1 MTMQST
7 YIVAAK
13 RTAVGRAKKGSL
25 AETRPDDMAMAVV
38 NDLLNISGID
48 PALVD
53 DVILGCAFPE
63 GEQGMNFA
71 RQVVLLSALPA
82 TTCAMTINRFCSSGL
97 EAIHL
102 ASLKV
107 ASETAGCIIAGGAE
121 SMTLI
126 PMGGNGFAP
135 NPALTEERVGAY
147 LGMGLTAERVA
158 QEDGI
163 SREDQDAFALSSNLK
178 AVAAIEAGRFEQEIS
193 PLTIRKTVPSGKG
206 WKTVTTETEFKVD
219 EGPRADTSLEALA
232 KLKPAFLTGGT
243 VTAGNSSQM
252 SDGAAAVM
260 IASEAFVKAHNLKPL
275 ARFAGYATAGL
286 DPEVMGL
293 GPVYAVPKLLQATG
307 VALKDIDIIE
317 LNEAFAAQGLAVMRR
332 LKLDPDRVNVNGG
345 AIALGHPLGCTGGK
359 LTTQAIHELARRKG
373 RYAMVT
379 MCVGGGMGAAGLL
392 ERVD

>member
-1 MTMQST
+1 MTMQQA

-25 AETRPDDMAMAVV
+25 AETRPDDMAVAVV
-38 NDLLNISGID
+38 DDLLSGGGVE
-48 PALVD
+48 PGLVD

-82 TTCAMTINRFCSSGL
+82 ATSAMTINRFCSSGL

-102 ASLKV
+102 AALKV
-107 ASETAGCIIAGGAE
+107 ASGTAGCIIAGGAE
-121 SMTLI
+121 SMTMI
-126 PMGGNGFAP
+126 PMGGSGFAP
-135 NPALTEERVGAY
+135 NPALTEERVGSY

-158 QEDGI
+158 EEFGI
-163 SREDQDAFALSSNLK
+163 SREDQDAFALDSNRK
-178 AVAAIEAGRFEQEIS
+178 AVAAIKAGRFEEEIT

-206 WKTVTTETEFKVD
+206 WKTTTTETEFKVD

-232 KLKPAFLTGGT
+232 KLRPAFRAGGT

-260 IASEAFVKAHNLKPL
+260 VASESFVKEHGLKPL
-275 ARFAGYATAGL
+275 VRFAGYSTAGL

-293 GPVYAVPKLLQATG
+293 GPIHAVPKLLKQTG
-307 VALKDIDIIE
+307 ISLNDMEIIE
-317 LNEAFAAQGLAVMRR
+317 VNEAFAAQSLAVLRS
-332 LKLDPDRVNVNGG
+332 LELDTDRVNVNGG
-345 AIALGHPLGCTGGK
+345 AIAMGHPLGCTGAK
-359 LTTQAIHELARRKG
+359 LSTQAIHELIRRNG

-379 MCVGGGMGAAGLL
+379 MCVGGGMGAAGLF
-392 ERVD
+392 ERVE

>member
-1 MTMQST
+1 
-7 YIVAAK
+7 
-13 RTAVGRAKKGSL
+13 
-25 AETRPDDMAMAVV
+25 VV
-38 NDLLNISGID
+38 NDLLAAGGVD
-48 PALVD
+48 PGLVD

-71 RQVVLLSALPA
+71 RQVVLLSGLPA
-82 TTCAMTINRFCSSGL
+82 TTSAMTINRFCSSGL

-102 ASLKV
+102 AALKV
-107 ASETAGCIIAGGAE
+107 ATGTAGCVIAGGAE
-121 SMTLI
+121 TMTMI

-163 SREDQDAFALSSNLK
+163 SREDQDAFALDSNLK
-178 AVAAIEAGRFEQEIS
+178 AVAAIEAGRFEEEIS
-193 PLTIRKTVPSGKG
+193 TLTVRKTVPSGKG

-219 EGPRADTSLEALA
+219 EGPRADTSLPALA

-260 IASEAFVKAHNLKPL
+260 VASESFVKEHGLKPL
-275 ARFAGYATAGL
+275 VRFAGYTTAGL

-293 GPVYAVPKLLQATG
+293 GPVYAVPKLLKSTG
-307 VALKDIDIIE
+307 VALKDIDVIE

-332 LKLDPDRVNVNGG
+332 LELDRSRVNVNGG
-345 AIALGHPLGCTGGK
+345 AIALGHPLGCTGAK
-359 LTTQAIHELARRKG
+359 LTTQAIHELARREG

>member
-1 MTMQST
+1 
-7 YIVAAK
+7 
-13 RTAVGRAKKGSL
+13 
-25 AETRPDDMAMAVV
+25 
-38 NDLLNISGID
+38 
-48 PALVD
+48 
-53 DVILGCAFPE
+53 
-63 GEQGMNFA
+63 
-71 RQVVLLSALPA
+71 
-82 TTCAMTINRFCSSGL
+82 
-97 EAIHL
+97 
-102 ASLKV
+102 LKV
-107 ASETAGCIIAGGAE
+107 GSGTAGCVIAGGAE
-121 SMTLI
+121 SMTMI

-158 QEDGI
+158 KEDGV
-163 SREDQDAFALSSNLK
+163 SREDQDAFALDSNLK
-178 AVAAIEAGRFEQEIS
+178 AVAAIEAGRFEEEIT
-193 PLTIRKTVPSGKG
+193 PLTVRKTVPSGKG

-232 KLKPAFLTGGT
+232 KLKPAFLAGGT

-260 IASEAFVKAHNLKPL
+260 VASESFVKEHGLKPL

-293 GPVYAVPKLLQATG
+293 GPVHAVPKLLKSTG
-307 VALKDIDIIE
+307 VGLADIDVIE

-332 LKLDPDRVNVNGG
+332 LELDPSRVNVNGG
-345 AIALGHPLGCTGGK
+345 AIALGHPLGCTGAK
-359 LTTQAIHELARRKG
+359 LSTQAIHELVRRKG

-392 ERVD
+392 ERLD